1 MNIQDWFPLGRTGL
15 ISLRDKRAA
24 FRIPRQHPLDR
35 RAVCE
40 IRCDVRDP
48 PGPQER
54 RLGWCERGLS
64 GSWDGQSGGRPCGL
78 PSVCSQGQAG
88 PAPSVGL
95 WVRAALGWV
104 LVISQWPP
112 LWAWER
118 SYLLQPL
125 FISLSV
131 TINGSHCWGSSCLE
145 GAAQLSIL
153 YLPNG
158 AWCQLYSQYLT
169 WCSQQPCG
177 EAIIIIYSHVKD
189 EETEIQ
195 RGYLF
200 TVTQAQL
207 GQFVSFSTRTLS
219 QSIYMMTFLSIKWDL
234 LYEICVQLEPVLK
247 ALGIW

>member
-1 MNIQDWFPLGRTGL
+1 MWCQGPSRTTGEE
-15 ISLRDKRAA
+15 A
-24 FRIPRQHPLDR
+24 
-35 RAVCE
+35 
-40 IRCDVRDP
+40 
-48 PGPQER
+48 
-54 RLGWCERGLS
+54 RLVWEG
-64 GSWDGQSGGRPCGL
+64 
-78 PSVCSQGQAG
+78 A
-88 PAPSVGL
+88 L
-95 WVRAALGWV
+95 WVLRWTVRWQTLWSSQCVLPGAGWASPFCGAVGKGCLG
-104 LVISQWPP
+104 LGATDKSMTP